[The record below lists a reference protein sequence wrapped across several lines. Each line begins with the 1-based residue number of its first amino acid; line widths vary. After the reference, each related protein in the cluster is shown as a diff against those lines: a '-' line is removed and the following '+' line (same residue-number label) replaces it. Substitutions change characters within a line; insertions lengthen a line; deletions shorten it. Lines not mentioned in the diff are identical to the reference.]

1 MATKDG
7 LQPREKSTSI
17 NNSSN
22 KYKGE
27 SKMNTYRKTAIIV
40 GVLFIIGTV
49 AGILSVV
56 LTGPILG
63 DPDYLIK
70 VAANENQIIMGA
82 LLVLIMGFPLAM
94 VPVMLFPILKKH
106 NEVLALGSVVFR
118 GVLEAVMYIAIVINS
133 LFLLMLSQEY
143 VKASAPEASY
153 FQTLGALLLGAD
165 GYLNDILGIVFPIGA
180 LMLYYLFYQSKL
192 IPRWLSAWGFLGAI
206 PYLASF
212 LLGMFGFELGIL
224 VLPLAV
230 QEMVMAVWL
239 IVKGF
244 NPSAIAS
251 LSAKQN

>member
-1 MATKDG
+1 
-7 LQPREKSTSI
+7 
-17 NNSSN
+17 
-22 KYKGE
+22 
-27 SKMNTYRKTAIIV
+27 MNTYRKTAIIV

-49 AGILSVV
+49 AGV
-56 LTGPILG
+56 LAGPFIIGPALA
-63 DPDYLIK
+63 DPLVK
-70 VAANENQIIMGA
+70 FAANTNQIIIAA
-82 LLVLIMGFPLAM
+82 LLTLVMGFSLAM

-143 VKASAPEASY
+143 VKAGAPEASY
-153 FQTLGALLLGAD
+153 FQTLGALLLRAD
-165 GYLNDILGIVFPIGA
+165 GYLGDILGIVFPIGA
-180 LMLYYLFYQSKL
+180 LMIYYLFYQIKL

-206 PYLASF
+206 PYLASY
-212 LLGMFGFELGIL
+212 LLGMFGFELEIL

-230 QEMVMAVWL
+230 QEMVMALWL

-251 LSAKQN
+251 LSAEVEMT

>member
-1 MATKDG
+1 
-7 LQPREKSTSI
+7 
-17 NNSSN
+17 
-22 KYKGE
+22 
-27 SKMNTYRKTAIIV
+27 MNTYRKTAIIV

-49 AGILSVV
+49 AGV
-56 LTGPILG
+56 LAGPFIIGPALA
-63 DPDYLIK
+63 DPLVK
-70 VAANENQIIMGA
+70 FAANTNQIIIAA
-82 LLVLIMGFPLAM
+82 LLTLVMGFSLSM

-133 LFLLMLSQEY
+133 LFLLVLSQEY
-143 VKASAPEASY
+143 VKAGAPEASY
-153 FQTLGALLLGAD
+153 FQTLGALLLRAD
-165 GYLNDILGIVFPIGA
+165 GYLGDILGIVFPIGA
-180 LMLYYLFYQSKL
+180 LMIYYIFYQIKL

-230 QEMVMAVWL
+230 QEMVMAIWL

-244 NPSAIAS
+244 NPSAIVSEPA
-251 LSAKQN
+251 

>member
-1 MATKDG
+1 
-7 LQPREKSTSI
+7 
-17 NNSSN
+17 
-22 KYKGE
+22 
-27 SKMNTYRKTAIIV
+27 
-40 GVLFIIGTV
+40 
-49 AGILSVV
+49 
-56 LTGPILG
+56 
-63 DPDYLIK
+63 
-70 VAANENQIIMGA
+70 
-82 LLVLIMGFPLAM
+82 
-94 VPVMLFPILKKH
+94 LKKH
-106 NEVLALGSVVFR
+106 NEALALGSVVFR

>member
-1 MATKDG
+1 MTNKDSI
-7 LQPREKSTSI
+7 QPTEKSTSI
-17 NNSSN
+17 SNSSN
-22 KYKGE
+22 KHKGE
-27 SKMNTYRKTAIIV
+27 PKMNTYRKTAIIV

-49 AGILSVV
+49 AGV
-56 LTGPILG
+56 LAGPFIIGPALA
-63 DPDYLIK
+63 DPLVK
-70 VAANENQIIMGA
+70 FAANKNQIIIGA
-82 LLVLIMGFPLAM
+82 LLTLVMGFSLSM

-118 GVLEAVMYIAIVINS
+118 GVLEAVMYIAIVINL
-133 LFLLMLSQEY
+133 LFLLVLSQEY
-143 VKASAPEASY
+143 VKAGAPEASY
-153 FQTLGALLLGAD
+153 FQTLGALFLRAD
-165 GYLNDILGIVFPIGA
+165 GYLGDILGIVFPIGA
-180 LMLYYLFYQSKL
+180 LMIYYLLYQIKL

-244 NPSAIAS
+244 NPSAIVSEPA
-251 LSAKQN
+251 

>member
-1 MATKDG
+1 
-7 LQPREKSTSI
+7 
-17 NNSSN
+17 
-22 KYKGE
+22 
-27 SKMNTYRKTAIIV
+27 MNTYRKTAIIV